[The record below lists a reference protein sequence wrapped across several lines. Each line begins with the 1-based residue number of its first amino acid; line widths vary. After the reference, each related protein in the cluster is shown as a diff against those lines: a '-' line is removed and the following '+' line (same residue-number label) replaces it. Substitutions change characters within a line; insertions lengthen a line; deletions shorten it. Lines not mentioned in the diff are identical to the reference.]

1 MTLRSKL
8 FLGVAG
14 ILFLFTMA
22 GRTIAEETNYYD
34 PQKENYHCIV
44 CGKGP
49 LTGQIWT
56 HARGVICDECEKIND
71 RCTICGLPVK
81 EGDGHVK
88 TADGR
93 FICKFDKPDAVLTVD
108 QGKELFE
115 QVRDEVVDMYGPQFA
130 LKNTQVTVT
139 MFDVDYWSEKGRTND
154 LHAFG
159 FAHSRPADGG
169 KWTHEVIMLSGRTRD
184 EMTGVAAHE
193 YTHLWINENCPA
205 GHKIDGDTVEAI
217 CELTAYKLMQQEKK
231 PEMVERI
238 LKNPYT
244 NGKIK
249 TLVAVE
255 RDGGADYVLN
265 WVKSSPADMFDEDAN
280 LAPLPAPAVAVRI
293 SALPPALPVGLK
305 FSGVMTFGK
314 MRQAV
319 INGVAFGAG
328 EQKKIKL
335 RAKSVSVLCREIND
349 DDVVVELNGS
359 TTPSTMARGKEVLIP

>member
-1 MTLRSKL
+1 MNIVRHVILILLL
-8 FLGVAG
+8 FAVAG
-14 ILFLFTMA
+14 LAAA
-22 GRTIAEETNYYD
+22 GDTNYFD
-34 PQKENYHCIV
+34 PIKENYHCIV

-49 LTGQIWT
+49 LFGQVWT
-56 HARGVICDECEKIND
+56 FKRGIVCDECEKIHD

-81 EGDGHVK
+81 DGDGHIK

-93 FICKFDKPDAVLTVD
+93 FICKFDKPDAVLTAD
-108 QGKELFE
+108 QGKDLFE

-130 LKNTQVTVT
+130 LKNTAVTVT
-139 MFDVDYWSEKGRTND
+139 MFDVDYWSEKGRTNN

-184 EMTGVAAHE
+184 EMIGVAAHE

-205 GHKIDGDTVEAI
+205 SHRIDGDTIEAI
-217 CELTAYKLMQQEKK
+217 CELTAYKLMQQKKK

-244 NGKIK
+244 DGKIK

-255 RDGGADYVLN
+255 REGGADYVLN
-265 WVKSSPADMFDEDAN
+265 WVKTGQAETFDEDAN
-280 LAPLPAPAVAVRI
+280 LVPLPARAAPVAF
-293 SALPPALPVGLK
+293 SPLPPVLPAGLK

-314 MRQAV
+314 VRQAV
-319 INGVAFGAG
+319 INGVAFGPG
-328 EQKKIKL
+328 EQKNIKL
-335 RAKSVSVLCREIND
+335 HDKSVAILCQQIHDN
-349 DDVVVELNGS
+349 DVVVEINGCLTPATLN
-359 TTPSTMARGKEVLIP
+359 RGKEVLIP